1 MVVQAPWKQLD
12 ENLSR
17 QHPTNAPNHVDEKES
32 FCTIIWNTGVSVINH
47 YNHLSEAIIHHIM
60 WELDQLQV
68 AIHSGQPGM
77 DMTKLVWM
85 AVNILIEWLM
95 KALATISS
103 HYHPMICSVGST
115 LQQSGPI
122 QMTVPFLMWI
132 LSCSCWSPLY
142 HQLLLLL
149 VALQCSKFFTSYQEL
164 QTHLP
169 QLPHWF
175 FLCSTL
181 VCLPPM
187 TPATWMDWPDWR

>member
-1 MVVQAPWKQLD
+1 MWK
-12 ENLSR
+12 
-17 QHPTNAPNHVDEKES
+17 
-32 FCTIIWNTGVSVINH
+32 
-47 YNHLSEAIIHHIM
+47 
-60 WELDQLQV
+60 LDQLQV
-68 AIHSGQPGM
+68 EIHSGQPGM

-85 AVNILIEWLM
+85 VVNILIERLM

-103 HYHPMICSVGST
+103 HYHPLICSVGST

-132 LSCSCWSPLY
+132 LCRCWSPLY

-181 VCLPPM
+181 VCLPPL
-187 TPATWMDWPDWR
+187 TPAT